1 MNGRVT
7 IALADGV
14 ADVRLNRPDRKNA
27 LDAQGFAAIRAAIDD
42 LAAMPGL
49 RCVVLSGAGGDFCAG
64 IDLAMLAGGQAPDLM
79 ARSHGPANLLQQAAW
94 GWRTLPVPVI
104 VAISGVALGAGFQI
118 ALAADIRIASPDAR
132 LSVME
137 ARWGLVPDLGG
148 MALYRGV
155 IRDDVMRELTYSGRI
170 VDAPEAATLG
180 VVTRIAADPLA
191 EAKALARMI
200 AANSP
205 RAVQAAKRLF
215 NDPADQDAGAILIAE
230 SGEQQTLL
238 AGPDHAETLL
248 AAREG
253 RKPLFVD

>member
-1 MNGRVT
+1 MNDRIAVT
-7 IALADGV
+7 LTDGV

-27 LDAQGFAAIRAAIDD
+27 LDAESFAAIRAAIND

-64 IDLAMLAGGQAPDLM
+64 IDLAMLSGGHVPDLM
-79 ARSHGPANLLQQAAW
+79 ARSHGPANALQQAAW

-104 VAISGVALGAGFQI
+104 AAIGGVALGAGFQI
-118 ALAADIRIASPDAR
+118 ALAADIRIAAPDAR

-155 IRDDVMRELTYSGRI
+155 IRDDVMRDLTYSGRVI
-170 VDAPEAATLG
+170 AAAEAVVLG

-191 EAKALARMI
+191 EAMALALTI

-205 RAVQAAKRLF
+205 RAVRAAKRLF

-230 SGEQQTLL
+230 SDEQQMLL

-253 RKPLFVD
+253 RRPTFVD